1 MIKSTTSLVSSS
13 YSYNSKY
20 GIRVDAKGVVSII
33 NNGRMF
39 LRDNGYTG
47 AYIDNQTGT
56 NAAVN
61 VFKAELNENIMKGL
75 EIYSSGNVT
84 LNNILAVNNGLN
96 GVFVDNTTGSG
107 TVSILGTMGDN
118 TISDNGGSGLA
129 VYSNNAITIDKV
141 IAIQNGGNGMIV
153 DNQDGSGAITITNSI
168 TRLNARDGLQ
178 LYSGGP
184 SVTLKNI
191 QSMSNGVGYE
201 GDGLYIEIPD
211 PAYLKIY
218 TSSFIGNEGN
228 GIDVIGIFP
237 TKPLLFSVSY
247 FGNDTDMD
255 GDPNYQV
262 TLDS

>member
-1 MIKSTTSLVSSS
+1 MITSS
-13 YSYNSKY
+13 YSYNTNY
-20 GIRVDAKGVVSII
+20 GIRIDARGAVSII

-56 NAAVN
+56 NAAVT
-61 VFKAELNENIMKGL
+61 VFKAEVNENVMKGL

-84 LNNILAVNNGLN
+84 LNNILAVNNGSN
-96 GVFVDNTTGSG
+96 GVFIDNTAGSG

-129 VYSNNAITIDKV
+129 VYSNKAITIDKV

-153 DNQDGSGAITITNSI
+153 DNQADGGAITITNSI

-184 SVTLKNI
+184 SVTLRNI
-191 QSMSNGVGYE
+191 QSMSNGVSYD

-211 PAYLKIY
+211 PLYLKIY
-218 TSSFIGNEGN
+218 ASSFIGNEGN
-228 GIDVIGIFP
+228 GIEVIGTGSIP
-237 TKPLLFSVSY
+237 TKPQLFTVSF
-247 FGNDTDMD
+247 FGNDTDRD
-255 GDPNYQV
+255 GDPNYLV